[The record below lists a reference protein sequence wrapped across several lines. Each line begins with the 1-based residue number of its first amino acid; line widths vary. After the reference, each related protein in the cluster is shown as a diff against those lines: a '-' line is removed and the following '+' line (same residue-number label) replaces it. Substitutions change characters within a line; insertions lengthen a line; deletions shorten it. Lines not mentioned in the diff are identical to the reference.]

1 MRLVQVMVPAGKRE
15 AILNL
20 LDDEGIDYALSDE
33 TSGREYIAIVS
44 IPLPTNAVEPVL
56 EKLRE
61 TGIERDAYTVV
72 LDAETVISRR
82 FDGLREKYAEEE
94 DNGDRIAREELVAS
108 AEQLAPEMPV
118 FVTMTV
124 ISAVVA
130 TAGLLLNDAAVIVGS
145 MVIAPLVGPAM
156 ATSVG
161 SVVDDRDLFLRGA
174 KQQIAGGALA
184 IVSAAVFAL
193 ILRLTGI
200 APFGVQEVF
209 QVQQVRLRLAP
220 DVLSLAVALAAG
232 VAGALSIS
240 SGVSAALV
248 GVMIAAALV
257 PPIAVVGIGIAWG
270 SPATVLGSFVLVLV
284 NFISINFTALGVLW
298 YMGYR
303 PVDLFQRPSA
313 EDATFRRILVLGV
326 AILVLSSFL
335 GGVTYAS
342 FRTSSFEETA
352 RTSVDAVLSEHE
364 DLTRLNLEVQYDDE
378 IPFRQPRQVTVTV
391 GHPVGM
397 DPPPVADAIV
407 ERIRANTNAPFGIAS
422 SERTTVVVRYVEI
435 DRSTDRTGSVSQSEG
450 AAARSAVPSRT
461 RAAVCKTA
469 LCA

>member
-1 MRLVQVMVPAGKRE
+1 MVPAGKRE
-15 AILNL
+15 AILGL
-20 LDDEGIDYALSDE
+20 LDGEGIDYALSEE

-56 EKLRE
+56 EQLRDA
-61 TGIERDAYTVV
+61 GIERDAYTVV
-72 LDAETVISRR
+72 LDAETVISQR
-82 FDGLREKYAEEE
+82 FDSLREKYEKEES
-94 DNGDRIAREELVAS
+94 NGDRIAREELVAS
-108 AEQLAPEMPV
+108 AQQLAPEMPV
-118 FVTMTV
+118 FVIMTV

-161 SVVDDRDLFLRGA
+161 SVVDDRELFLRGA
-174 KQQIAGGALA
+174 RQQVAGGALA
-184 IVSAAVFAL
+184 IVSAAIFAFL
-193 ILRLTGI
+193 FRMTGI
-200 APFGVQEVF
+200 VPFGAQEVF
-209 QVQQVRLRLAP
+209 DIQQVRLRLAP
-220 DVLSLAVALAAG
+220 DVLSLAVALGAG

-284 NFISINFTALGVLW
+284 NFISINFTALGVLS
-298 YMGYR
+298 YMGYQ
-303 PVDLFQRPSA
+303 PVQLFQRPAASR
-313 EDATFRRILVLGV
+313 ATLKRILGLGV

-342 FRTSSFEETA
+342 FRSNSFEETA
-352 RTSVDAVLSEHE
+352 RTSVDAALDQHD
-364 DLTRLNLEVQYDDE
+364 DLVRLGIEVQYDDE

-391 GHPVGM
+391 GHPVGQ
-397 DPPPVADAIV
+397 DPPPVANGILS
-407 ERIRANTNAPFGIAS
+407 RIQANTNAPFGIVTPD
-422 SERTTVVVRYVEI
+422 RVTVVVRYVEI
-435 DRSTDRTGSVSQSEG
+435 DRSTGETTASNAHANPTERPE
-450 AAARSAVPSRT
+450 
-461 RAAVCKTA
+461 AVCKTA

>member
-15 AILNL
+15 AILDL

-61 TGIERDAYTVV
+61 AGIERDAYTVV

-82 FDGLREKYAEEE
+82 FDGLREKYDEEE
-94 DNGDRIAREELVAS
+94 ENGDRIAREELIAS
-108 AEQLAPEMPV
+108 AQQLAPEMPV
-118 FVTMTV
+118 FVTMTI

-161 SVVDDRDLFLRGA
+161 SVVNDRDLFIKGVR
-174 KQQIAGGALA
+174 QQVTGGVLA

-193 ILRLTGI
+193 VLRLTGVV
-200 APFGVQEVF
+200 PFGVQEVF
-209 QVQQVRLRLAP
+209 QVEQVRLRLAP
-220 DVLSLAVALAAG
+220 DVLSLAVALGAG

-270 SPATVLGSFVLVLV
+270 SPATVLGSLVLVLV

-303 PVDLFQRPSA
+303 PVNLFQRPSA
-313 EDATFRRILVLGV
+313 EDATFRRIAALGL

-342 FRTSSFEETA
+342 FRTSSFEETT
-352 RTSVDAVLSEHE
+352 RTSVDAILSDHDE
-364 DLTRLNLEVQYDDE
+364 LTRLNLQVQYDDE
-378 IPFRQPRQVTVTV
+378 IPFRQPRRVVVTV

-397 DPPPVADAIV
+397 DPPSVADDIAT
-407 ERIRANTNAPFGIAS
+407 RIQANTDAPFGVVS
-422 SERTTVVVRYVEI
+422 SEEVTVEVRYIGV
-435 DRSTDRTGSVSQSEG
+435 DRSTAPATNGTQSGTENG
-450 AAARSAVPSRT
+450 TQADFLDASIRPRASPSGM
-461 RAAVCKTA
+461 
-469 LCA
+469 

>member
-1 MRLVQVMVPAGKRE
+1 MVPAGKRE
-15 AILNL
+15 AILSL

-56 EKLRE
+56 EKLRDA
-61 TGIERDAYTVV
+61 GIEREAYTVV
-72 LDAETVISRR
+72 LDAETVISQR
-82 FDGLREKYAEEE
+82 FDSLQEKYEKEES
-94 DNGDRIAREELVAS
+94 NGDRIAREELVAS
-108 AEQLAPEMPV
+108 AQQLAPEMPV
-118 FVTMTV
+118 FVIMTI

-161 SVVDDRDLFLRGA
+161 SVVDDRELFLKGVR
-174 KQQIAGGALA
+174 QQVAGGVLA
-184 IVSAAVFAL
+184 IVSAAAFAFVF
-193 ILRLTGI
+193 RLTGVV
-200 APFGVQEVF
+200 PFGTQEVF
-209 QVQQVRLRLAP
+209 QIEQVRLRLAP
-220 DVLSLAVALAAG
+220 DVLSLAVALGAG

-284 NFISINFTALGVLW
+284 NFLSINFTALGVLW

-303 PVDLFQRPSA
+303 PANLFQRPSA
-313 EDATFRRILVLGV
+313 EDATFKRIGALGL
-326 AILVLSSFL
+326 AILVLSAFL

-352 RTSVDAVLSEHE
+352 RTSVDSALSQHDE
-364 DLTRLNLEVQYDDE
+364 LTRLGMDVQYDDE
-378 IPFRQPRQVTVTV
+378 IPFRQPRQVVVTV
-391 GHPVGM
+391 GHPVGV
-397 DPPPVADAIV
+397 DPPPVADDILS
-407 ERIRANTNAPFGIAS
+407 RIQANANAPFGIVS
-422 SERTTVVVRYVEI
+422 SERVTVVVRYVEI
-435 DRSTDRTGSVSQSEG
+435 DRSTGETAASSQPANSQQT
-450 AAARSAVPSRT
+450 RS
-461 RAAVCKTA
+461 AVCKTA